1 MGTFPI
7 NPDEIYKIEKIN
19 SFPIVTAATD
29 HSNSQTKF
37 NNTVLISGSSAN
49 QLHVKS
55 NGSPMMEVSA
65 YGITYDVLELRQF
78 SGHTGAAGTSQG
90 CAVKFTRY
98 DGSAHIRY
106 NIGQD
111 ANSNFIIN
119 KSGVNMT
126 DNIFFSMDDSTGVM
140 TGDFNDTS
148 DIRFKKDIVE
158 LKVNNILNDFK
169 KLRPVDF
176 CWKKKNRP
184 SKGFIA
190 QDVEKIFPE
199 LVNITSDTP
208 EGHKS
213 INTVGIVS
221 ILTKVV
227 QEQQKTIDELLIRL
241 DNLENK

>member
-1 MGTFPI
+1 
-7 NPDEIYKIEKIN
+7 
-19 SFPIVTAATD
+19 
-29 HSNSQTKF
+29 
-37 NNTVLISGSSAN
+37 
-49 QLHVKS
+49 
-55 NGSPMMEVSA
+55 
-65 YGITYDVLELRQF
+65 
-78 SGHTGAAGTSQG
+78 
-90 CAVKFTRY
+90 
-98 DGSAHIRY
+98 
-106 NIGQD
+106 
-111 ANSNFIIN
+111 
-119 KSGVNMT
+119 MT